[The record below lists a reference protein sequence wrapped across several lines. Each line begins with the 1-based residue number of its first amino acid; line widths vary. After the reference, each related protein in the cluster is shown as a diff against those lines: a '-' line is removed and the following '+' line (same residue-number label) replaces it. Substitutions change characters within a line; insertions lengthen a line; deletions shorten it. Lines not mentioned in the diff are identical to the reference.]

1 MSCTN
6 LALSVGLAR
15 YPSQLAQSIAV
26 WDFFVFFHAFCMCV
40 YVYLMLVDFFLHVD
54 FSGSIHTSDL
64 KMGTPVATLRGT
76 RHSMVSMVT
85 GLPSVSL
92 L

>member
-1 MSCTN
+1 M
-6 LALSVGLAR
+6 
-15 YPSQLAQSIAV
+15 
-26 WDFFVFFHAFCMCV
+26 F
-40 YVYLMLVDFFLHVD
+40 VDFFLHVD

-64 KMGTPVATLRGT
+64 KMGTPVATLLGT
-76 RHSMVSMVT
+76 WHSMVSMVT